1 MQEGSKFQLK
11 RLQKVAVL
19 IGRGL
24 KKSKKIK
31 NDFQNQANGRRGT
44 HNNKTLAVGSQAFTR
59 EICRCYAKVAKP
71 SRRNGQL
78 RGSGATTIDIIKIQ
92 QHSTTTTHTTNNTK
106 TPHTTQKQ
114 EKT

>member
-1 MQEGSKFQLK
+1 MREGSKFQLK

-24 KKSKKIK
+24 KKSKKSK

-44 HNNKTLAVGSQAFTR
+44 HNNKGHPVGGATFTR
-59 EICRCYAKVAKP
+59 VICKFYAKVVKP

-78 RGSGATTIDIIKIQ
+78 RC
-92 QHSTTTTHTTNNTK
+92 
-106 TPHTTQKQ
+106 
-114 EKT
+114 